1 MPLKTSFDEQLAQLK
16 SVFGAMLCRVTGH
29 NRSGG
34 AAFEA
39 DDDWYSHCERCDR
52 PLRRVAPRN
61 WREITSEQFETAK
74 VRRQEELQ
82 AFRSPPV
89 GRKRNRAKRPARRP
103 KQA

>member
-1 MPLKTSFDEQLAQLK
+1 MPLKILFDEQLAQLK

-52 PLRRVAPRN
+52 PLRRVTPRN
-61 WREITSEQFETAK
+61 WREITNEQFETAK

-89 GRKRNRAKRPARRP
+89 HGKPNQAKRPARRQ
-103 KQA
+103 KRT